1 MIWAIPIEE
10 TFRRLTE
17 LMEELDAEQRRAVEE
32 GLNEDELALF
42 DLLEKDTL
50 GKAERE
56 RVKQSS
62 RDLLAAIKARLAE
75 LDRFWE
81 KEQTKA
87 DLQVF
92 ILNEV
97 FGNLPTPP
105 FSIEEKEAVASDVYA
120 HIWQQAVS
128 GAFVMAA

>member
-1 MIWAIPIEE
+1 MNSPCLTCW
-10 TFRRLTE
+10 RRTPW
-17 LMEELDAEQRRAVEE
+17 
-32 GLNEDELALF
+32 
-42 DLLEKDTL
+42 

-56 RVKQSS
+56 WVKQSS

-75 LDRFWE
+75 LDLFWE

-97 FGNLPTPP
+97 FGYLPTPP

>member
-1 MIWAIPIEE
+1 MIQN
-10 TFRRLTE
+10 
-17 LMEELDAEQRRAVEE
+17 LDAEQKRAVEE

-42 DLLEKDTL
+42 DLLRKDKL
-50 GKAERE
+50 GKTHRE

-62 RDLLAAIKARLAE
+62 RDLLAAIKMRLAE

-87 DLQVF
+87 DLEVF

-97 FGNLPTPP
+97 FGKLPTPP
-105 FSIEEKEAVASDVYA
+105 FSIEEKKAVASDVYA

-128 GAFVMAA
+128 GTFVKAA